1 MSLLEVTKKGF
12 CWIEMRTILIVFGIV
27 NSVRLWWDI
36 VFDGGFVLC
45 GFRVWLVFLF
55 VCFVGFFGGFFFIC
69 FVGCFFFF

>member
-55 VCFVGFFGGFFFIC
+55 CWVFW
-69 FVGCFFFF
+69 CFFFLFALLVLFFF